1 MNIGVIGA
9 GKIGGTAARLF
20 VTAGHQVTISNSRGP
35 ASLAALREALGPKAR
50 AGTVAEAA
58 AFGDLVLVAIP
69 FGQFRALPATPLAG
83 KVVVDAMN
91 YYPQR
96 DGRIEFGDLTSS
108 ELVAQSLSG
117 ARLVKAFN
125 TMYFET
131 LAAKGR
137 TDAPMEDRLALL
149 VAGDDA
155 AAKAAVSRLVEEIGF
170 AQIDTG
176 SLRDGGRLQQPGS
189 TIFNRPMSARE
200 AQRTLRG
207 LR

>member
-137 TDAPMEDRLALL
+137 TDEPM
-149 VAGDDA
+149 G
-155 AAKAAVSRLVEEIGF
+155 
-170 AQIDTG
+170 TG
-176 SLRDGGRLQQPGS
+176 SRCSSPATTPQRRPRSRAWSRRSGS
-189 TIFNRPMSARE
+189 RRSTRVRSATVAVCSSR
-200 AQRTLRG
+200 ARRSSTDR
-207 LR
+207 